1 MCSWTAEALYLVQRI
16 RDEAHRFA
24 ITFHRSK
31 RGKAMVAS
39 ALDEIPGLGEV
50 KRAALVKH
58 FGSVAQIKQATEEE
72 LTQVPGIGPALAQKI
87 LAALA

>member
-1 MCSWTAEALYLVQRI
+1 MLPRTSQALYLVQRI

-39 ALDEIPGLGEV
+39 ALDEVPGLGEV
-50 KRAALVKH
+50 KRAALIKH
-58 FGSVAQIKQATEEE
+58 FGSVAQIKQASAEE
-72 LTQVPGIGPALAQKI
+72 LTAVPGIGPALAQKI
-87 LAALA
+87 LAALT

>member
-1 MCSWTAEALYLVQRI
+1 MVPRTSEALYLVQRI

>member
-1 MCSWTAEALYLVQRI
+1 
-16 RDEAHRFA
+16 
-24 ITFHRSK
+24 
-31 RGKAMVAS
+31 MVAS

-87 LAALA
+87 MAALA

>member
-1 MCSWTAEALYLVQRI
+1 MLPRTSEALYLVQRI